1 MNNKMKVGLFIM
13 MLAVFLLVSGCK
25 DNKGDGIV
33 TPTPS
38 ANGAGTGGT
47 TPTPSGNAGTGSN
60 DSADAAPIEGN
71 NIKADL
77 QVTDIYWSTI
87 HPEPGQE
94 VELTVK
100 VFNPG
105 VAPVASFDYAIDI
118 KKDGIAW
125 KNEVL
130 TAEAGVDAGNTTKLK
145 KTYTLPQGEYTAA
158 VYLDKGNA
166 IKELNEFNNVMETKA
181 AAKSAIIVQPTPSP
195 SNESDDEE

>member
-1 MNNKMKVGLFIM
+1 MNNKMLAGFFIM
-13 MLAVFLLVSGCK
+13 ILAAVLLVSGCK
-25 DNKGDGIV
+25 DNKGNGIV
-33 TPTPS
+33 TPTS
-38 ANGAGTGGT
+38 SGNGAGAGATS
-47 TPTPSGNAGTGSN
+47 TPSGNGGAGSN
-60 DSADAAPIEGN
+60 DSANAPPIAGN
-71 NIKADL
+71 SIKADL
-77 QVTDIYWSTI
+77 EVTDIYWSTI
-87 HPEPGQE
+87 YPEPNQE

-100 VFNPG
+100 VRNPG
-105 VAPVASFDYAIDI
+105 VSPVASFDYSVDI